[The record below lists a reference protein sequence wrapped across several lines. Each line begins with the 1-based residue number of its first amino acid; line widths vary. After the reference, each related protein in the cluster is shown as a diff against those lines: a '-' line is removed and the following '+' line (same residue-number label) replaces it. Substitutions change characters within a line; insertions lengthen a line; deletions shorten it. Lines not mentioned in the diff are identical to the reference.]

1 MPSVVETSACHKVEV
16 HTSGTCSFM
25 ESACP
30 ASVLL
35 DLLAWPVVVICAGQ
49 AQDSSCAAHR
59 SGCSP
64 GCGCATSVLAQWVWV
79 RAKLPHQQCDLV
91 KMVEWWHSIGDVH
104 SALFVGV
111 GTDSTCSLRISDD
124 CALST
129 LWGLAVHGNRLLA
142 GLGLKVLWCALR
154 RWHGHH
160 QQTGVRMG
168 PEFASL
174 WFQC

>member
-1 MPSVVETSACHKVEV
+1 M
-16 HTSGTCSFM
+16 
-25 ESACP
+25 
-30 ASVLL
+30 LL
-35 DLLAWPVVVICAGQ
+35 DLLAWLVVVICGGP
-49 AQDSSCAAHR
+49 AQGSSCTAHY

-64 GCGCATSVLAQWVWV
+64 GCGCATSVLARGFWV
-79 RAKLPHQQCDLV
+79 RATHPHQQCDLV
-91 KMVEWWHSIGDVH
+91 MMVHSIGMVH

-111 GTDSTCSLRISDD
+111 GTDSTCSLRISYD

-129 LWGLAVHGNRLLA
+129 LWGLAVHGNCLLA

-168 PEFASL
+168 PEFASSH
-174 WFQC
+174 FQCQPTKNSVVHQQTSCDMVAT